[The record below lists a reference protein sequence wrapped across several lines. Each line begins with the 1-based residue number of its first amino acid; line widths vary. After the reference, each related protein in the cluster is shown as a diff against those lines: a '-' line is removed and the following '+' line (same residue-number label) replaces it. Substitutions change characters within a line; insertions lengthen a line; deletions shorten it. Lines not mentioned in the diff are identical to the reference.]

1 MPIKTAG
8 HDGVE
13 IAYETFRVVRL
24 AGGQAAASAIP
35 GARLVTFP
43 GMGHDL
49 LTELW
54 PAICDEIR
62 AVADQAGDHGR
73 DQPSMPSA
81 RVSARPPT
89 SG

>member
-1 MPIKTAG
+1 VASGDRRAALAKVRVPTLVVRGIDDPI
-8 HDGVE
+8 
-13 IAYETFRVVRL
+13 VRL

-35 GARLVTFP
+35 GARLVTFR

-49 LTELW
+49 LAELW

-73 DQPSMPSA
+73 D
-81 RVSARPPT
+81 
-89 SG
+89 